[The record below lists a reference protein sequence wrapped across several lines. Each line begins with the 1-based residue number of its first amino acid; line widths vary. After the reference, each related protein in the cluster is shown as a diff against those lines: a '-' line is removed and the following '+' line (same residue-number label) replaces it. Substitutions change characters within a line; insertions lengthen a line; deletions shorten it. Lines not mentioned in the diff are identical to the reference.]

1 MTPYPH
7 IVGKIEYTTSIYK
20 LFYGGWQGSFR
31 KLDQTNMYHINVYM
45 PINRLINDVRCRHY
59 NLVVTDHNGT
69 RSYIK

>member
-7 IVGKIEYTTSIYK
+7 IVGKIEYTKSIYE

-45 PINRLINDVRCRHY
+45 PINRLINDVRCIHY
-59 NLVVTDHNGT
+59 NLNVIDHNGT
-69 RSYIK
+69 RVYTK